1 MRNSISTLLLGI
13 AVMSVTAASD
23 VKAQTASYSVAISSV
38 GYQPAQLTIAASAQN
53 QITITN
59 ISSQSVELEGKPL
72 VGLVGLNPGA
82 SAVISLGP
90 VVAGTYAIIDDLH
103 PALGPLVLIVQ

>member
-13 AVMSVTAASD
+13 TVLAVMATSG
-23 VKAQTASYSVAISSV
+23 VKAQTASYSVAITAG

-59 ISSQSVELEGKPL
+59 NSSQSVELEGKPL
-72 VGLVGLNPGA
+72 VGLVGLSPGT
-82 SAVISLGP
+82 STIVSLGP

-103 PALGPLVLIVQ
+103 PAVGPLVLIVQ